1 MLLMKIRKVKPDGND
16 YILSVPLSILP
27 GLNADFDGDILNIIG
42 MVDESISYMFRKF
55 DPIRRMIISRDSGM
69 LNDYFS
75 ITKGQLIDLN
85 FFCTMEDMENDEPE
99 TFPVESKGEIKYVVK
114 SQAKKYKSGILP
126 TDADRMIIG
135 ATSVKD

>member
-55 DPIRRMIISRDSGM
+55 DKRFGSNTNPFNCWE
-69 LNDYFS
+69 LLQ
-75 ITKGQLIDLN
+75 GQSAAKTLI
-85 FFCTMEDMENDEPE
+85 
-99 TFPVESKGEIKYVVK
+99 
-114 SQAKKYKSGILP
+114 
-126 TDADRMIIG
+126 
-135 ATSVKD
+135 